1 MRRALQWVVLSA
13 VLLSAHGAVANTELL
28 KTREGSLVHWARSE
42 ITVGLSGPLASR
54 AMAQADVVL
63 AVQRAAD
70 TWNAIRAGQP
80 HLNFSTEPGPEVTI
94 QFCRGRWRGDG
105 IDLGKSK
112 FSASLRDGT
121 VTAATIEINECDH
134 TFTAPGENAQDHFD
148 LQAVMTHELGHVL
161 GLGHSDNPSA
171 IMHPSGRGA
180 DLRKPHAED
189 KTALAM
195 IYFGRSPAEPGVD
208 IAAGTTQAFAKA
220 YRPAPG
226 SDDGSSAR
234 PEPRKGAP
242 PGSTGGQVAAP
253 ADHISVLSVT
263 AQSGRQVLVYT
274 CEPTL
279 LPAMGTVPVMEEV
292 KRSESHRARTKVR

>member
-1 MRRALQWVVLSA
+1 MRRALQWLGLSA
-13 VLLSAHGAVANTELL
+13 VLLGAQGAVASTELL

-42 ITVGLSGPLASR
+42 ITVGLSATAASR
-54 AMAQADVVL
+54 AMAHADVVL
-63 AVQRAAD
+63 AVQRSTD

-80 HLNFSTEPGPEVTI
+80 HLNFSTEPGPEVII

-105 IDLGKSK
+105 IDLGKSR
-112 FSASLRDGT
+112 FSASLHDGT

-161 GLGHSDNPSA
+161 GLGHSNNPAA

-180 DLRKPHAED
+180 DLRKPHAD
-189 KTALAM
+189 DTTALAM
-195 IYFGRSPAEPGVD
+195 IYFGRSPVEPGADSV
-208 IAAGTTQAFAKA
+208 AHTSQAFAKA
-220 YRPAPG
+220 YRPALP
-226 SDDGSSAR
+226 SNDGSGSPAG
-234 PEPRKGAP
+234 PILEPREGTA
-242 PGSTGGQVAAP
+242 TGGADTAP

-263 AQSGRQVLVYT
+263 ANSGRQVLVYT

-279 LPAMGTVPVMEEV
+279 LPAMGTAPAQND
-292 KRSESHRARTKVR
+292 KRPASHRARPKAR